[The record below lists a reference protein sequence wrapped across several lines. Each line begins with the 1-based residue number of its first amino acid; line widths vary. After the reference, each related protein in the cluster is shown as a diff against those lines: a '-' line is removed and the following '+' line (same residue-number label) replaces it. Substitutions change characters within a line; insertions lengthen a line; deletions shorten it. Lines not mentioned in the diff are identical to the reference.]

1 MTSDLYPDFRSQ
13 CCICH
18 NNNTLFYLCL
28 ILYQLLTEYRHK
40 FSTDYKSIAVIEQG
54 TFHKFDVCFPD
65 ISLTTYCQTLPTCIA
80 YWSYSWFSMCIS
92 KGNRDNT
99 FHKHVSFTVLSPL
112 SDVTSNPGKS
122 SHSTMLFNGFRQA
135 LLREYQHQR
144 ASVKIAHSKDI
155 RKR

>member
-1 MTSDLYPDFRSQ
+1 MCILIVPVYLLIIPYSDNVRTMRFRQPDFETDLILTYIWLRRSIYRPSIVLKRDWMTSDLYPDFRSQ

-28 ILYQLLTEYRHK
+28 ILFQLLTEYRHK

-80 YWSYSWFSMCIS
+80 Y
-92 KGNRDNT
+92 
-99 FHKHVSFTVLSPL
+99 
-112 SDVTSNPGKS
+112 SN
-122 SHSTMLFNGFRQA
+122 NE
-135 LLREYQHQR
+135 LL
-144 ASVKIAHSKDI
+144 V
-155 RKR
+155 